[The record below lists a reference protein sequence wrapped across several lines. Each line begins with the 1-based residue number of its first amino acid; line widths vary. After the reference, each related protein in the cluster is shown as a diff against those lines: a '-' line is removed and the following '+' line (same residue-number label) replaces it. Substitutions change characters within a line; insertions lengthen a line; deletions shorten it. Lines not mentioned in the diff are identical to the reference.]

1 MILSFLETDGYDNMG
16 KTLKIYGWAW
26 VVLIVATIITVV
38 VMAIR
43 TSHHDLAKDPNNI
56 EKIVKVDL
64 PDIAFVESENNL
76 DRSASRWDIFEHRGK
91 FICELTEE
99 TTTTLDN
106 LCQTDSL
113 HWRKA
118 QDRSVYSFYDEGG
131 ADGLYNVFCLIS
143 NDGFTT
149 VYEIDEDE
157 GIFIFL
163 PIAIAY
169 TILFKWG
176 MVLIIILIVRRVK
189 NRKIICG

>member
-1 MILSFLETDGYDNMG
+1 M
-16 KTLKIYGWAW
+16 KIYGWAW

-118 QDRSVYSFYDEGG
+118 QDRSVYSYYDEGG
-131 ADGLYNVFCLIS
+131 VDGLYHVFCLIS
-143 NDGFTT
+143 NEGFTIN
-149 VYEIDEDE
+149 YEVDESE
-157 GIFIFL
+157 GIFALMPF
-163 PIAIAY
+163 AIVY
-169 TILFKWG
+169 FILFKWG
-176 MVLIIILIVRRVK
+176 VVLLIIALIHRIK
-189 NRKIICG
+189 NRNKSQI

>member
-1 MILSFLETDGYDNMG
+1 MR
-16 KTLKIYGWAW
+16 KALKIYRWAW

-56 EKIVKVDL
+56 EKIVKADL

-76 DRSASRWDIFEHRGK
+76 DRSASRWDIFAHRGK

-118 QDRSVYSFYDEGG
+118 RDRSVYSYYDYIT
-131 ADGLYNVFCLIS
+131 LNVPPVALS
-143 NDGFTT
+143 
-149 VYEIDEDE
+149 
-157 GIFIFL
+157 
-163 PIAIAY
+163 
-169 TILFKWG
+169 
-176 MVLIIILIVRRVK
+176 IVPLQKRSLSVRQSYDYF
-189 NRKIICG
+189 

>member
-1 MILSFLETDGYDNMG
+1 MR
-16 KTLKIYGWAW
+16 KALKIYGWAW
-26 VVLIVATIITVV
+26 VALIAATIVTFA
-38 VMAIR
+38 VMIIYP
-43 TSHHDLAKDPNNI
+43 SHYELAADPYSI

-131 ADGLYNVFCLIS
+131 IDGLYNVFCLIS

-149 VYEIDEDE
+149 LYEIDEDE
-157 GIFIFL
+157 GLFILL
-163 PIAIAY
+163 PIVLAY

-176 MVLIIILIVRRVK
+176 IVLIIISIIKRIK
-189 NRKIICG
+189 NRKTTCA